1 MEREIIYR
9 AFDFFNVNADNR
21 QKVFKAYKEPHR
33 FYHNTDHILDMV
45 DKIIENCESFSMP
58 EQLVLVAA
66 AVYHDII
73 YDVTSKTNEEDSAKL
88 FQSHVGLGVK
98 GSYVDSVVQIIL
110 DTKHTSPPRSTI
122 GEIICNFDLSGLK
135 LGDLNR
141 LMTDERKIML
151 EYQQYEYS
159 DYRKGRIEFL
169 EGFLKTNNR
178 NETNIRALIDVV
190 KNRVLNIGVYA
201 GSFNPFHKG
210 HLNILQKAEK
220 VFDKVIIARGINPSK
235 NNKQLQDWNFLTQY
249 RQVEEY
255 TTDLPTFLKSKENFA
270 KVTLVRGLRNGED
283 LEFEMNQLNFINDI
297 EPGISTVFFTCDK
310 EFQHIS
316 SSAIR
321 ELKNFN
327 TKLSTHAE
335 QYYK

>member
-1 MEREIIYR
+1 MEKEIIYR

-21 QKVFKAYKEPHR
+21 QKVFEAYKEPHR

-45 DKIIENCESFSMP
+45 EKIVENCESFSRP
-58 EQLVLVAA
+58 EKLVLVAA

-98 GSYVDSVVQIIL
+98 GVYVDSVVQIIL
-110 DTKHTSPPRSTI
+110 DTKHTAPPSSTL

-151 EYQQYEYS
+151 EYQKYEYA
-159 DYRKGRIEFL
+159 DYRQGRINFL
-169 EGFLKTNNR
+169 EDFLKTNNR
-178 NETNIRALIDVV
+178 NEANIRALIEIV
-190 KNRVLNIGVYA
+190 KNRILNIGVYA
-201 GSFNPFHKG
+201 GSFNPFHRG
-210 HLNILQKAEK
+210 HLNILEKAEK

-235 NNKQLQDWNFLTQY
+235 KNNSLEHWDCLTKF

-255 TTDLPTFLKSKENFA
+255 STDLVTYLKSKEKFA
-270 KVTLVRGLRNGED
+270 NITLVRGLRNGED
-283 LEFEMNQLNFINDI
+283 LEFEMNQLNFISDI
-297 EPGISTVFFTCDK
+297 NPNINTAFFTCDK
-310 EFQHIS
+310 KFQHIS

-321 ELKNFN
+321 DMIGFNDSLKYQ
-327 TKLSTHAE
+327 AE
-335 QYYK
+335 KYYK